1 MPIGNP
7 SPMNKQNLII
17 SVFVC
22 DALADKRSQIS
33 CKRMQRKLA
42 FNLLSAAEIHEITL
56 LRRHLSAAPCGHRLR

>member
-22 DALADKRSQIS
+22 DALNALADKLSQIS

-42 FNLLSAAEIHEITL
+42 FNLLSAAEIHEIIL
-56 LRRHLSAAPCGHRLR
+56 LRK